1 MSNYNNPIGL
11 TPISPNPRINI
22 FTAGSSALAKGDVV
36 GLNPSTKV
44 VEFFAPATHF
54 FPIGVMASAC
64 AASGEARVITDP
76 NCEYWAQFEGDFNA
90 ITSIGAYDLKGTTG
104 VHEINGAAQIWGSVE
119 VLGHFPI
126 PGSDETGSNAKVRCR
141 LAQGR
146 IPGGVAVHKM
156 IVRPGQWT
164 DETLTGARAVTK
176 ADGDLAVAANHAAA
190 DLTRAIG
197 LLRPRHEGLTTE
209 VLQVSSPTGVGIPDV
224 WDHLV
229 ADHAVLRANGALARL
244 RADQAA
250 AWLWDE
256 IGAGLTERFRA
267 DPVLVASSGIGN

>member
-176 ADGDLAVAANHAAA
+176 ADGDVLTLDPGGASRNVTFGADCEISGYRCRVYNKADAAENLVLKASDSTTIVTLNQNEGAELGYTGSAWKYALLSLA
-190 DLTRAIG
+190 T
-197 LLRPRHEGLTTE
+197 
-209 VLQVSSPTGVGIPDV
+209 
-224 WDHLV
+224 
-229 ADHAVLRANGALARL
+229 
-244 RADQAA
+244 
-250 AWLWDE
+250 
-256 IGAGLTERFRA
+256 
-267 DPVLVASSGIGN
+267 